1 MRALV
6 THGRQDLRDGRAA
19 GPDPAEGQGQGR
31 LRAACGE
38 VRAPLGH
45 EEQR

>member
-19 GPDPAEGQGQGR
+19 SPDPAEGQGR

-38 VRAPLGH
+38 VRAPLGR